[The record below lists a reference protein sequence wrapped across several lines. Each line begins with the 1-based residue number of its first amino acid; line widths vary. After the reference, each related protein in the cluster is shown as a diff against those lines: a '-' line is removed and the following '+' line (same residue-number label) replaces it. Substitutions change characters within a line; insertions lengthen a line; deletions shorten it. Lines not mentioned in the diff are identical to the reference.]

1 MKKNK
6 EVAFEEIVVTR
17 EEVSVVLEYIGEG
30 YCEEYNPKDPKDEPL
45 VRFTVYKDGE
55 QMDDASYCTT
65 ISIRTDRKKLEKVA
79 ETIMDEVWPE
89 IVAEN
94 SIKKLCEN
102 LSHITA

>member
-6 EVAFEEIVVTR
+6 EIAFKEIVVTR

-30 YCEEYNPKDPKDEPL
+30 YCEEYNPKNPKDEPL
-45 VRFTVYKDGE
+45 VRFTILKDGE

-65 ISIRTDRKKLEKVA
+65 LSIHTDRKKLEKVA
-79 ETIMDEVWPE
+79 NTIMNEVWPE

-94 SIKKLCEN
+94 SIKKICEE
-102 LSHITA
+102 LSHIQA